1 MEFDICVSVVSN
13 IVASLKNKKQN
24 AEERINEL
32 YMKKREPYE
41 LGRITSTSFSVWSD
55 DRLAMTVKYDY
66 EDAYPYIA
74 TITDHHYF
82 GAIDQCVDF
91 IISKLISPFDN
102 KRRKMEK
109 DNEFVELENDLHYI
123 LESIKHL
130 SGVNNALTTITNLMK

>member
-1 MEFDICVSVVSN
+1 MTEFDICVSVVGN
-13 IVASLKNKKQN
+13 IIASLKNKKKV
-24 AEERINEL
+24 AEERINDL

-41 LGRITSTSFSVWSD
+41 FRDITSTSFSVWSD

-74 TITDHHYF
+74 TILDHNYF

-102 KRRKMEK
+102 KRRKTEK
-109 DNEFVELENDLHYI
+109 DN
-123 LESIKHL
+123 
-130 SGVNNALTTITNLMK
+130 